1 MISIGQK
8 DRGISMNNKGL
19 TLLEVLITL
28 AILGIVS
35 ISFIGLFTQTN
46 IGITYSGNRLNA
58 IMEASSILNKI
69 GSKIDSSDQIY
80 DIENVKE
87 IVDEILEKDY
97 PQYEDKNIKYFI
109 EEQPLDL
116 RQSNGNLIT
125 VSIAKIKVLI
135 FYDDNNKKVEL
146 STYVPIEEDKNE

>member
-1 MISIGQK
+1 M
-8 DRGISMNNKGL
+8 
-19 TLLEVLITL
+19 
-28 AILGIVS
+28 
-35 ISFIGLFTQTN
+35 
-46 IGITYSGNRLNA
+46 
-58 IMEASSILNKI
+58 
-69 GSKIDSSDQIY
+69 
-80 DIENVKE
+80 
-87 IVDEILEKDY
+87 EKDY